1 VNHLDKIFIAT
12 VFKDLIWQTILFK
25 YYFNLLTGVKMY
37 QIKDTFQCKPGKAKE
52 LVKKFKQTIP
62 FMEEQNFKNI
72 KIMTDVVSNYWTVV
86 LEGEVES
93 LAAFE
98 NHKGFTSQEKV
109 KEIMAGYMDL
119 VEGGKREI
127 FQIE

>member
-1 VNHLDKIFIAT
+1 
-12 VFKDLIWQTILFK
+12 
-25 YYFNLLTGVKMY
+25 MY
-37 QIKDTFQCKPGKAKE
+37 MVRDIFQCKPGKAKE
-52 LVKKFKQTIP
+52 LVNKFKQTIP
-62 FMEEQNFKNI
+62 FMEEQHLKNV

-98 NHKGFTSQEKV
+98 NRKGFTSQEKV
-109 KEIMAGYMDL
+109 KEIMTGYMDL